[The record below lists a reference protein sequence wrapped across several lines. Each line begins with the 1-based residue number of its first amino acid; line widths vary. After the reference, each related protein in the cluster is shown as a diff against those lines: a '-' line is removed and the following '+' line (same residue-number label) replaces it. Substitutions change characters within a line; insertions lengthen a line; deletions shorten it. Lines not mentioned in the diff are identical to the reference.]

1 MPSDKLDMLLNPSKV
16 RQQKEDTDKAK
27 KDLRY
32 GGQKVVT
39 LRF

>member
-1 MPSDKLDMLLNPSKV
+1 MPSVKLDMLLNPSKV
-16 RQQKEDTDKAK
+16 RQQKEGTEMAK
-27 KDLRY
+27 EDLRY